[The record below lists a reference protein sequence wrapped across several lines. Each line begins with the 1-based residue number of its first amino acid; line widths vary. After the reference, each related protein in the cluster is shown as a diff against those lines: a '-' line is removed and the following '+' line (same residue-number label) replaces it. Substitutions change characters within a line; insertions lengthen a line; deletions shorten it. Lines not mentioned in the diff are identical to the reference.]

1 MSSDIIRHQ
10 KGIIM
15 AMDMPPPAVEYRME
29 RHQAGEAGQLFGA
42 LRQMRTGVARAA
54 PENAAGRPLPSG
66 ALPRIDPASRSL
78 TPDDRKALASAI
90 EANGRR
96 EMSSGVRAPA
106 SYVGDRIR
114 LAAER
119 TRAMEQSTQ
128 GTLTPDRAKA
138 VKCHTVAVAMD
149 ARAGAYV
156 VGGEAAA
163 REARGAVPHEVV
175 EECRR
180 TMARRAEEARIART
194 GVTPTSRAQQV
205 GQPVRTAPSVGERHA
220 VELAAAS
227 PVRIDPQAS
236 PKVRVDPTPMHRQQI
251 SFGGGQGR

>member
-1 MSSDIIRHQ
+1 
-10 KGIIM
+10 M

-42 LRQMRTGVARAA
+42 LRQMRTSVARAT
-54 PENAAGRPLPSG
+54 PENGAGKALPSG

-78 TPDDRKALASAI
+78 TTDDRKALASAI
-90 EANGRR
+90 DVNSRR
-96 EMSSGVRAPA
+96 EMSSGISVPGG
-106 SYVGDRIR
+106 YIGDRIR

-163 REARGAVPHEVV
+163 REARGAVPRAVV
-175 EECRR
+175 EECRQ
-180 TMARRAEEARIART
+180 TMARRSEEARIART
-194 GVTPTSRAQQV
+194 GVTPATHAQQA
-205 GQPVRTAPSVGERHA
+205 GHPVRTSPSVGARHG
-220 VELAAAS
+220 VELAAAA
-227 PVRIDPQAS
+227 PVRIDPQGS
-236 PKVRVDPTPMHRQQI
+236 EKVRIDPQGSTKVRIDPQHMHRQQI
-251 SFGGGQGR
+251 ALSGGQGR